1 MRRELPQQLL
11 RELLKNSK
19 RSDRELAKVLQVSQ
33 PTITRVRHRLEE
45 NGMIKDYTI
54 TPNFRKMGFELMT
67 ITFVKLR
74 SDAFLPESMME
85 AKKYATTH
93 PETIL
98 TCLGEGLGMNGIAIS
113 FHKDYTE
120 YHRHLTEM
128 RTVWKDFLEDI
139 RSFIIPIGEGDFK
152 RFSLTHLKD
161 VRP

>member
-19 RSDRELAKVLQVSQ
+19 RSDRELAKVLHVSQ

-67 ITFVKLR
+67 ITLVKLR
-74 SDAFLPESMME
+74 SDAFSPEATTK
-85 AKKYATTH
+85 AKEYATTH

-98 TCLGEGLGMNGIAIS
+98 SCLGEGLGMNGIAIS
-113 FHKDYTE
+113 FHKDYTA

-128 RTVWKDFLEDI
+128 RTMWKDFLEDI
-139 RSFIIPIGEGDFK
+139 QSFIIPIGEGEFK
-152 RFSLTHLKD
+152 RFSLTHLTD
-161 VRP
+161 LPP